1 MMFYIVQ
8 KKKKY
13 RRHIKIDLK
22 TRFFDFFLL
31 THGFHLSVDAYPQ
44 CIHRLWFDIL
54 VMDFTESRYVLLSIC
69 YRDYDFIFRKNCR

>member
-22 TRFFDFFLL
+22 TGFFDFFL
-31 THGFHLSVDAYPQ
+31 
-44 CIHRLWFDIL
+44 
-54 VMDFTESRYVLLSIC
+54 
-69 YRDYDFIFRKNCR
+69 